1 MSYAK
6 SKLSQDPESIKLPGT
21 HLKKILVD
29 MKSNEESNQPRYVR
43 HRRRK
48 SKYFQI
54 SSSESS
60 VESCNW
66 SSDEE
71 TLIQKTETESLSK
84 NNVLQD
90 VINNR
95 GNSKKNIL
103 LAKKK
108 LVSSKEFTDTS
119 VDSVISGFNSH
130 IPTWGATFSNN
141 NKKFR
146 VINTCT
152 IDNFLFAFWVLSKI
166 KINFFDLHPQNEIK
180 EIALK
185 IINQIDIYDWDR
197 ARQTWYVDVLKGK
210 FKNQTISLW
219 GELDEFFLDYMY
231 KFQVHALQ
239 QKCNS
244 SCKENL
250 KILVKDSS
258 ILYLGKK
265 KSKQVQLIHDSDPK
279 CSQYKQPKTYDA
291 NFYLNPIYIY
301 ILPNSHFKINDLP
314 PLIRLDNRDF
324 ALLCAI
330 IHINRNHFVSV
341 FYVNGKK
348 YLVDDMSPN
357 SAKLLE
363 KGKKY
368 QGNDIYAVNISS
380 AMFYLV

>member
-48 SKYFQI
+48 SKYFQR

-90 VINNR
+90 VINN
-95 GNSKKNIL
+95 GGISKKNIL

-108 LVSSKEFTDTS
+108 LVSSNEFTDTS

-166 KINFFDLHPQNEIK
+166 KINFFDLHSQNEIK

-185 IINQIDIYDWDR
+185 IINQIDIYDWDS

-219 GELDEFFLDYMY
+219 GEGSFFR

-244 SCKENL
+244 SCKEN
-250 KILVKDSS
+250 
-258 ILYLGKK
+258 
-265 KSKQVQLIHDSDPK
+265 
-279 CSQYKQPKTYDA
+279 
-291 NFYLNPIYIY
+291 F
-301 ILPNSHFKINDLP
+301 
-314 PLIRLDNRDF
+314 
-324 ALLCAI
+324 
-330 IHINRNHFVSV
+330 
-341 FYVNGKK
+341 
-348 YLVDDMSPN
+348 
-357 SAKLLE
+357 
-363 KGKKY
+363 
-368 QGNDIYAVNISS
+368 
-380 AMFYLV
+380 